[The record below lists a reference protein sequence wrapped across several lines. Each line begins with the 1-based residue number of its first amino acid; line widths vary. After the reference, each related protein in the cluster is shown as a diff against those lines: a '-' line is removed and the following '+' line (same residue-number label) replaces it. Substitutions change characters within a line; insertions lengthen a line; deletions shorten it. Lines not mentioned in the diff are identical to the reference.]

1 MGRRDCWTSGARWW
15 RKGVDGKLF
24 SPSGLYEEVKEGG
37 RFFLTFRERGGRVE
51 TDRWTHEILRL
62 LPGTTESLREAFL
75 SEGLF
80 FSRERLNQ
88 YLLLL
93 ERAAVLRSDS
103 PPERVRT
110 AGPPVRGEVEVVIV
124 SYRGQEYLRRN
135 LTSLQEQ
142 SHLPKR
148 IVVVDNASGD
158 GTPQWLSREFPAA
171 EVLSLKR
178 NLHYAGGVNRGVAMT
193 TTPWVLILNQ
203 DIELERG
210 AVEELL
216 RRAEGEE
223 DVGAVVPQ
231 MRLWKAPF
239 FLNGLGNVMGLGDW
253 GADQWQG
260 YVDGPWIRQ
269 EREVGSA
276 CFGAVLVSREAW
288 ERVGPLDKQ
297 FKSYYED
304 MDWSLRA
311 RKEGLRLLAAPE
323 AVVYH
328 RFGGSYMG
336 DRKLCFVVRNRL
348 LSLWKSFSP
357 GAAKQYT
364 LAALKH
370 GLRLLYQARGSGTF
384 MALLWAHCSAFM
396 NLPRILLFRLRRGGM
411 TEAQTAD
418 YLRRV
423 TPLRRLINKEGDPQL
438 SLSALR
444 SFYGDYDFGE
454 LGKNRVDEQQKGPIL

>member
-1 MGRRDCWTSGARWW
+1 MDGR
-15 RKGVDGKLF
+15 LF

>member
-1 MGRRDCWTSGARWW
+1 M
-15 RKGVDGKLF
+15 DGKLF

-62 LPGTTESLREAFL
+62 LPGTAESLREAL
-75 SEGLF
+75 LAEGFF

-444 SFYGDYDFGE
+444 SFYADYDFGE
-454 LGKNRVDEQQKGPIL
+454 LEKNRVDEPEKGPIL

>member
-1 MGRRDCWTSGARWW
+1 M
-15 RKGVDGKLF
+15 DGKLF

-110 AGPPVRGEVEVVIV
+110 AGSPV
-124 SYRGQEYLRRN
+124 
-135 LTSLQEQ
+135 
-142 SHLPKR
+142 
-148 IVVVDNASGD
+148 
-158 GTPQWLSREFPAA
+158 
-171 EVLSLKR
+171 
-178 NLHYAGGVNRGVAMT
+178 
-193 TTPWVLILNQ
+193 
-203 DIELERG
+203 RG

-311 RKEGLRLLAAPE
+311 RRQGFRLLAAPE

-336 DRKLCFVVRNRL
+336 DRKLGFVVRNRL

-370 GLRLLYQARGSGTF
+370 GLRLLFQARGSGTF

>member
-1 MGRRDCWTSGARWW
+1 M
-15 RKGVDGKLF
+15 DGKLF

>member
-1 MGRRDCWTSGARWW
+1 M
-15 RKGVDGKLF
+15 DGKLF
-24 SPSGLYEEVKEGG
+24 SPSGLYEEVKEEGC
-37 RFFLTFRERGGRVE
+37 FFLTFRERGGRVE

-62 LPGTTESLREAFL
+62 LPGTAESLREAL
-75 SEGLF
+75 LAEGFF

-93 ERAAVLRSDS
+93 ERAAVLKSDH
-103 PPERVRT
+103 PPEGVET
-110 AGPPVRGEVEVVIV
+110 AGTSVQGEVDVVIV

-135 LTSLQEQ
+135 LLSLQGQ
-142 SHLPKR
+142 SLLPKR

-158 GTPQWLSREFPAA
+158 GTPQWLSREFPGV
-171 EVLSLKR
+171 EVLPLKR
-178 NLHYAGGVNRGVAMT
+178 NLHYAGGVNEGVALT
-193 TTPWVLILNQ
+193 RSPWVLILNH

-210 AVEELL
+210 VVEELL

-231 MRLWKAPF
+231 MRLWKVPF

-260 YVDGPWIRQ
+260 YVDGPWIRK

-288 ERVGPLDKQ
+288 ELVGPLDKR

-311 RKEGLRLLAAPE
+311 RRQGFRLLAAPE

-336 DRKLCFVVRNRL
+336 DRKLGFVVRNRL
-348 LSLWKSFSP
+348 LSLWKNFSL

-370 GLRLLYQARGSGTF
+370 GLRLLFQARGSGAF
-384 MALLWAHCSAFM
+384 MALLWAHGSAFL

-444 SFYGDYDFGE
+444 SFYADYDFGE
-454 LGKNRVDEQQKGPIL
+454 LEKNRVDEPEKGPIL